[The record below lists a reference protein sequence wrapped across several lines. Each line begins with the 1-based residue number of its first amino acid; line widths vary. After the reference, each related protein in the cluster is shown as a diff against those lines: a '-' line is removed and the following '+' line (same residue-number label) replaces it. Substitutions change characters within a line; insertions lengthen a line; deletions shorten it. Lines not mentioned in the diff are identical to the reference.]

1 MRRCAESEYYNN
13 GGNRRMAQQ
22 NTQNIVEQLKNA
34 TEGLN
39 QCLELAEKDDWWMKG
54 IWYWTSQIALLRES
68 LRYALKDDE

>member
-1 MRRCAESEYYNN
+1 MTQET
-13 GGNRRMAQQ
+13 Q

-39 QCLELAEKDDWWMKG
+39 QCLELVEKDDWWMNG
-54 IWYWTSQIALLRES
+54 VWYWTSQIASLRES